1 MTEKL
6 LAQNFH
12 NKRFLHTTEMQAR
25 CGSPCFHSEQGENLD
40 LYLIDVQQRCALRL

>member
-1 MTEKL
+1 MSEKL

-25 CGSPCFHSEQGENLD
+25 CGARVFTVSGGNLD
-40 LYLIDVQQRCALRL
+40 LYLIDVQHRCALRLW